1 MASTSVL
8 QCQAMCSHEAKFY
21 CQGVSFYYVNQLSLS
36 ECLLHSEDIV
46 SLGPRSLKL
55 RENSVYMRRVKCLD
69 GKIFWACGMLNH
81 NRFHIPQSGFFAPA
95 MR

>member
-1 MASTSVL
+1 M
-8 QCQAMCSHEAKFY
+8 
-21 CQGVSFYYVNQLSLS
+21 SFYYVNQLTRS

-69 GKIFWACGMLNH
+69 GE
-81 NRFHIPQSGFFAPA
+81 SGGIVNIYIQLYRSVYSYPSAGLLHA
-95 MR
+95 R